1 MINAVSF
8 IIIEKA
14 WKYADVKISLSG
26 KDLIPCKVF
35 KESTMLDGNFSISDM
50 FINILTAEV
59 TPKS

>member
-14 WKYADVKISLSG
+14 WKYANVKISLSR

-35 KESTMLDGNFSISDM
+35 KESTILDGNFSISDM

>member
-1 MINAVSF
+1 M
-8 IIIEKA
+8 E
-14 WKYADVKISLSG
+14 YANIKISLSG

-35 KESTMLDGNFSISDM
+35 KESTILDSNFSISDM